1 MMVRRR
7 LLTLAVAIALLGLGP
22 VAAFAQAKISKPS
35 GPVILSVKGDIGQS
49 NTDKGGMNC
58 VQFDRAMLERLP
70 QSSLETNTPW
80 TEGLQRFEGIRLV
93 ELLRL
98 LEAGGKEITISALND
113 YSVTMNLQRYAPFG
127 PLLAMRHDG
136 EPMRIADKGPIW
148 LVFPQDDFPEL
159 DQAQVHDLWVWQIQ
173 EILVE

>member
-1 MMVRRR
+1 MMARRR
-7 LLTLAVAIALLGLGP
+7 LLSLAIAMALLCL
-22 VAAFAQAKISKPS
+22 AAGAADAQSKLPKPS
-35 GPVILSVKGDIGQS
+35 GQVILSVKGDIAVNNAGQ
-49 NTDKGGMNC
+49 DGMNC
-58 VQFDRAMLERLP
+58 VQFDRAMLEHLP
-70 QSSLETNTPW
+70 QSRLETNTPW
-80 TEGLQRFEGIRLV
+80 TEGPQSFEGIRLV

-127 PLLAMRHDG
+127 PLLAMRHNG

-159 DQAQVHDLWVWQIQ
+159 DQAQVHDLWVWQIH
-173 EILVE
+173 EIVVE